1 MAYILQGVLG
11 GGTTKR
17 GTRGAI
23 RVSGVLG
30 DDAKKAQIQQA
41 TLQARSSST
50 PGSGSSSTSTG
61 GDGKDDGKIFGLPP
75 VVVAGGAAVLGYF
88 AVRFIQRKR
97 AR

>member
-23 RVSGVLG
+23 RVSGLG
-30 DDAKKAQIQQA
+30 DDAKKEALKQA
-41 TLQARSSST
+41 KAALQAQGGGST
-50 PGSGSSSTSTG
+50 SSGSSSTKDE
-61 GDGKDDGKIFGLPP
+61 GDGTIFGLPP
-75 VVVAGGAAVLGYF
+75 VVVAAGAAVLGYF
-88 AVRFIQRKR
+88 GFRFVQKKR